1 MRDDDIG
8 VTKVEKMR
16 KVTFSTGLP
25 RGTCATFNYEGYPWE
40 AFPRAKMAEIRSV
53 QTRTIA
59 MVERVH
65 QDLVAWINNH
75 PEDTVRVVQL
85 LARTNRAK
93 QLISDSNEAW
103 TMIEGGFNGEGT
115 DDARQGDR
123 SQGSEEDSA
132 SAADGSG
139 RDQ

>member
-25 RGTCATFNYEGYPWE
+25 RGTCATFNYEGYQWE
-40 AFPRAKMAEIRSV
+40 AFPRAKMAEIRAV
-53 QTRTIA
+53 QTRTISL
-59 MVERVH
+59 VNRVH

-75 PEDTVRVVQL
+75 PEDTARVVQL
-85 LARTNRAK
+85 LARTNRAM

-103 TMIEGGFNGEGT
+103 TMIEGGSSEGSTGT
-115 DDARQGDR
+115 DQEG
-123 SQGSEEDSA
+123 QE
-132 SAADGSG
+132 AADDSG